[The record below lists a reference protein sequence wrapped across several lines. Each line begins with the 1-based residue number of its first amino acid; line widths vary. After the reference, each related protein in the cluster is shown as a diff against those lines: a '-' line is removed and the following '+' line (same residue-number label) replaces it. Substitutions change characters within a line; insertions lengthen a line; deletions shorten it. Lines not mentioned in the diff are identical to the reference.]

1 MKRSRSTS
9 VPCGKYAEAEP
20 LFRRALDN
28 LFQQFQYNFTY
39 MTEQERLG
47 FLHTVFDYFPVY
59 FTFVHLYHEKHPQL
73 TGSMYNLLL
82 WDKSLIVGSVAGM
95 RRQVEASGDM
105 EALKL
110 LGQLECQ
117 TNADCRCAECP
128 AAGPRPLAQTGGS
141 PGLQSAERSFRTF
154 FGTIFAADYS
164 GICASPGLQS
174 GKERFSA
181 P

>member
-1 MKRSRSTS
+1 M
-9 VPCGKYAEAEP
+9 PCGKYAEAEP

-82 WDKSLIVGSVAGM
+82 WDKSLIVGSVADM

-110 LGQLECQ
+110 LGQLSAKRTRIAAVQ
-117 TNADCRCAECP
+117 NAQPPDRDLWRKQVEAP
-128 AAGPRPLAQTGGS
+128 DFSPRKEFS
-141 PGLQSAERSFRTF
+141 TF
-154 FGTIFAADYS
+154 FAPYS
-164 GICASPGLQS
+164 QQTTAGSVPAPDFSP